1 MLGGDLMI
9 GDTLKKLRN
18 ARGLTSEEL
27 CSKIDIKGGSY
38 RNYERNDRKPDYETL
53 IKLADFYGVTTDYL
67 LVREQKETP
76 ATPLDEFIA
85 SEHLHDVEE
94 ALLRMYFKLDRKE
107 RAAFMQQVY
116 DEVQKKHTEN
126 ATKIAVHWFKKHSN
140 QASAGNGYDLENAD
154 LWESVK
160 IYDHPAINEA
170 DFLVKVDG
178 DSMKPTYY
186 NGDLVFVKLDSD
198 VPEGQVGLFTKAGKG
213 YIKRAG
219 KNRLLSDNPD
229 YPDVYPEGEEI
240 KCIGRIIGVA
250 TLAKA

>member
-1 MLGGDLMI
+1 MANMTQIQVAEKLGVSDG
-9 GDTLKKLRN
+9 TYK
-18 ARGLTSEEL
+18 
-27 CSKIDIKGGSY
+27 
-38 RNYERNDRKPDYETL
+38 NYEQGKREPNGDK
-53 IKLADFYGVTTDYL
+53 IVALANLFDVSTDYL
-67 LVREQKETP
+67 LGREQKETP
-76 ATPLDEFIA
+76 ATPLDEFIT
-85 SEHLHDVEE
+85 SEHLHEVEE

-116 DEVQKKHTEN
+116 DEVQKKHAGE
-126 ATKIAVHWFKKHSN
+126 AKKIAVHWFKKHSN

-219 KNRLLSDNPD
+219 KNCLLSDNPN
-229 YPDVYPEGEEI
+229 YSNVYPEGEEI

-250 TLAKA
+250 TLAEA

>member
-1 MLGGDLMI
+1 MQDKITLSERLTQLRESKGYTMKEVAEGI
-9 GDTLKKLRN
+9 GMKPD
-18 ARGLTSEEL
+18 
-27 CSKIDIKGGSY
+27 SY
-38 RNYERNDRKPDYETL
+38 RNYERGRLQPSIETI
-53 IKLADFYGVTTDYL
+53 IKISKFYGITTDCL
-67 LVREQKETP
+67 LGLNAPAQP
-76 ATPLDEFIA
+76 ATPLDEFVT
-85 SEHLHDVEE
+85 SEHLHEVEE

-198 VPEGQVGLFTKAGKG
+198 VPEGQAGLFTKAGKG